1 MAFLQII
8 LLMKDSSQ
16 QQNHFNGKS
25 FGNKCYRCNEGSLC
39 LLVSCELLRTI
50 NRVEF
55 PLGDWIHLV
64 DNQPFCTREITFVTS
79 CFSSLHTEP
88 LLKGVNA

>member
-16 QQNHFNGKS
+16 QNHFNGKS
-25 FGNKCYRCNEGSLC
+25 FGDAVVVTRVHYAY
-39 LLVSCELLRTI
+39 LVSCELLSSI

-88 LLKGVNA
+88 ILKGVNA